1 MHRSHA
7 SIGRAMYYTTVTVV
21 IGFSLLMLSN
31 FTPSL
36 YFGALTVMAMAAAVA
51 GALLLLPKLLLLFKP
66 LGPAVVST
74 HGVS

>member
-1 MHRSHA
+1 
-7 SIGRAMYYTTVTVV
+7 
-21 IGFSLLMLSN
+21 MLSN